1 MKPQFRKYS
10 VWHQI
15 LELFTV
21 VWALIF
27 EFWFRKVDSRQNSI
41 IDCISGVRPF
51 GVSLLVAGYDD
62 NGPQLYQDV
71 KAIGLTQ
78 GDATMESSP
87 VSQTTDLRP
96 TFSDNVP
103 NLGNGGN
110 VSAMNVNNKLPTL

>member
-1 MKPQFRKYS
+1 MILLSCYGFFVRK
-10 VWHQI
+10 
-15 LELFTV
+15 LL

-27 EFWFRKVDSRQNSI
+27 EFWFGKVESRQNSI

-71 KAIGLTQ
+71 KAIGFTQ
-78 GDATMESSP
+78 GDEIMESSP
-87 VSQTTDLRP
+87 VSQTTDPRP

-110 VSAMNVNNKLPTL
+110 VPAMNANNKLPTL